1 MGTRF
6 ARTAFALISIA
17 AIAGAVFRVSTAP
30 DRIRERHQTARA
42 VCLQKGG
49 EWVIV
54 DNNEICRTAEIAKQ
68 M

>member
-6 ARTAFALISIA
+6 ARTAFALISIVA
-17 AIAGAVFRVSTAP
+17 VAGAVFRVATAP

-49 EWVIV
+49 EWVTV
-54 DNNEICRTAEIAKQ
+54 DNNEICRTAELAKQ

>member
-49 EWVIV
+49 EWVVV